1 MEKKATK
8 VRPVDSVDVA
18 YEMTLEDFFQE
29 FLLSRE
35 AAGASKRTVSWY
47 VANIGR
53 FIDFCKSQGCYTL
66 TQVDSKV
73 INLFLQKLRETPS
86 KKDMK
91 PLSAQYIHGYAR
103 TILTMLRYAND
114 VGYIDAVPKV
124 SKPKLVQKK
133 LPTLGVDEVQQ
144 ILGACRNTRD
154 KLLILLAVDS
164 GLRLTE
170 MSSLRWKDVDMRT
183 GRIEV
188 LCGKGGKY
196 RVSAIGKQTLRTMLK
211 YNRELSIEHPR
222 NTDPDQHVF
231 QTDEYTPL
239 NPRSIQSAFM
249 RIQKRSGVSFSP
261 HALRRTF
268 AKMSAKSGMNILI
281 IQQLMG
287 HNHVETTRKYIQ
299 QLDDEDILE
308 GHRSFGVV
316 DHLLM

>member
-1 MEKKATK
+1 MEKKMTK
-8 VRPVDSVDVA
+8 VRTTNTISVA
-18 YEMTLEDFFQE
+18 FEMTLEDLFQE

-47 VANIGR
+47 TANIER
-53 FIDFCKSQGCYTL
+53 FIDFCKGQGCYTI
-66 TQVDSKV
+66 TQVDSRV
-73 INLFLQKLRETPS
+73 INLFLQRLRETPS
-86 KKDMK
+86 KRDAK
-91 PLSAQYIHGYAR
+91 PLSALYIHGYAR
-103 TILTMLRYAND
+103 TILTMFRYAND
-114 VGYIDAVPKV
+114 VGYIETVPKV
-124 SKPKLVQKK
+124 MKPKLVQKK
-133 LPTLGVDEVQQ
+133 LPTLSVEEVQQ
-144 ILGACRNTRD
+144 ILNACLNTRD

-170 MSSLRWKDVDMRT
+170 MASLKWKDVDMRT

-196 RVSAIGKQTLRTMLK
+196 RVSAIGKQTLRMMLK
-211 YNRELSIEHPR
+211 YNRELNIEHPR

-231 QTDEYTPL
+231 QTDEYAPL
-239 NPRSIQSAFM
+239 GPRSIQSAFL
-249 RIQKRSGVSFSP
+249 RIKARSGVAFSP